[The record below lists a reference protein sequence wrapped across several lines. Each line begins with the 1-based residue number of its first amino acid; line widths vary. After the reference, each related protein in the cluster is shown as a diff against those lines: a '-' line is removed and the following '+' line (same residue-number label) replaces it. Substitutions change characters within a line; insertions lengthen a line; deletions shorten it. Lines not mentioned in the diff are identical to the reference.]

1 MKKKILFFSES
12 LDGGGA
18 ETALNNIVKYL
29 DKDAFDIT
37 VVSETDGERFTE
49 EIKKNSRHKSFTHKS
64 SSPVKSSLNKVIIKG
79 SLLLPPSAVKRLY
92 IPGKYDIEVA
102 TCEGFSTKI
111 IAGSQNKNSI
121 KIAYVHTDFV
131 NNPWS
136 ISVYK
141 NEEEEK
147 SCYRK
152 FDKIVCVSETIRES
166 FIKKYG
172 LAEKTCVIHNI
183 TDDER
188 IKKLGE
194 EPADFTPKHRPLFVL
209 VGNYL
214 PVKGYDRLMM
224 ACARLK
230 NDGYKFSVLIMG
242 KAYQKEPTQ
251 KLCDE
256 LDLNDMFTL
265 ADFQTNPY
273 KYMNSADAY
282 ICSSLA
288 EGYSTAVTEAII
300 SGLPVITTECSGMR
314 EIFGNL
320 ECGIIC
326 ENSEDGL
333 YFALKKVLD
342 KPELLQKYRQNAAK
356 RAEFFSI
363 ENSVKT
369 INDFYKSL

>member
-49 EIKKNSRHKSFTHKS
+49 EIKKNSRHRSFTHKS
-64 SSPVKSSLNKVIIKG
+64 NSALINALNKIIVKG
-79 SLLLPPSAVKRLY
+79 ALLLPPSVVKRLY
-92 IPGKYDIEVA
+92 LRGKYDIEVA
-102 TCEGFSTKI
+102 ACEGFSTKI
-111 IAGSQNKNSI
+111 IAGSQNKDST

-136 ISVYK
+136 VSVYK

-147 SCYRK
+147 SCYQK

-172 LAEKTCVIHNI
+172 LSEKTCIIHNI
-183 TDDER
+183 TDDKR
-188 IKKLGE
+188 IKKLQK
-194 EPADFTPKHRPLFVL
+194 EPADFSPKFRPLFVL

-214 PVKGYDRLMM
+214 PVKGYDRLMK
-224 ACARLK
+224 ACAKLK
-230 NDGYKFSVLIMG
+230 DDGYKFSVLIMG

-251 KLCDE
+251 KLCGE
-256 LDLNDMFTL
+256 LNLDDMFTL
-265 ADFQTNPY
+265 MDFRTNPY
-273 KYMNSADAY
+273 KYMNLADAY

-288 EGYSTAVTEAII
+288 EGYSTAVTEAMI

-326 ENSEDGL
+326 ENNEDGL
-333 YFALKKVLD
+333 YSAIKKVLD
-342 KPELLQKYRQNAAK
+342 EPSLLQKYRQNAAK
-356 RAEFFSI
+356 RAEFFSL
-363 ENSVKT
+363 ENSAKT
-369 INDFYKSL
+369 INDFYKNF

>member
-29 DKDAFDIT
+29 DKDTFEIT

-49 EIKKNSRHKSFTHKS
+49 EIKKNSRHRAFTHKS
-64 SSPVKSSLNKVIIKG
+64 NSAARNALNKIIVKG

-92 IPGKYDIEVA
+92 LRGKYDIEVA
-102 TCEGFSTKI
+102 ACEGFSTKI

-121 KIAYVHTDFV
+121 KIAYVHTDFI

-136 ISVYK
+136 VSVYK

-147 SCYRK
+147 SCYQK

-172 LAEKTCVIHNI
+172 LSEKTCVIHNI
-183 TDDER
+183 TDDKR
-188 IKKLGE
+188 IKKLQK
-194 EPADFTPKHRPLFVL
+194 EPADFSPKFRPLFVL

-214 PVKGYDRLMM
+214 PVKGYDRLMR
-224 ACARLK
+224 ACARLR
-230 NDGYKFSVLIMG
+230 DEGYKFSVLIMG
-242 KAYQKEPTQ
+242 KTYQKEPTQ
-251 KLCDE
+251 KLCGE
-256 LDLNDMFTL
+256 LNLNDMFTL
-265 ADFQTNPY
+265 ADFRTNPY

-333 YFALKKVLD
+333 YSAIKKVLD
-342 KPELLQKYRQNAAK
+342 EPELLQKYRQNAAK
-356 RAEFFSI
+356 RAEFFSL

>member
-37 VVSETDGERFTE
+37 VVSETDGERYTE

-64 SSPVKSSLNKVIIKG
+64 SSPVKNSLNKVIIKG

-102 TCEGFSTKI
+102 ACEGFSTKI

-152 FDKIVCVSETIRES
+152 FDKIVCVSETIR
-166 FIKKYG
+166 
-172 LAEKTCVIHNI
+172 
-183 TDDER
+183 
-188 IKKLGE
+188 
-194 EPADFTPKHRPLFVL
+194 
-209 VGNYL
+209 
-214 PVKGYDRLMM
+214 
-224 ACARLK
+224 
-230 NDGYKFSVLIMG
+230 
-242 KAYQKEPTQ
+242 
-251 KLCDE
+251 
-256 LDLNDMFTL
+256 
-265 ADFQTNPY
+265 
-273 KYMNSADAY
+273 
-282 ICSSLA
+282 
-288 EGYSTAVTEAII
+288 
-300 SGLPVITTECSGMR
+300 
-314 EIFGNL
+314 
-320 ECGIIC
+320 
-326 ENSEDGL
+326 
-333 YFALKKVLD
+333 
-342 KPELLQKYRQNAAK
+342 
-356 RAEFFSI
+356 
-363 ENSVKT
+363 
-369 INDFYKSL
+369 

>member
-49 EIKKNSRHKSFTHKS
+49 EIKKNSRHRAFTHKS
-64 SSPVKSSLNKVIIKG
+64 NSAARNALNKIIVKG
-79 SLLLPPSAVKRLY
+79 SLLLPPSAVKKLY
-92 IPGKYDIEVA
+92 LHGKYDIEVA
-102 TCEGFSTKI
+102 ACEGFSTKI
-111 IAGSQNKNSI
+111 IAGSQNKSSI
-121 KIAYVHTDFV
+121 KIAYVHTDFI

-136 ISVYK
+136 VSVYK

-147 SCYRK
+147 SCYQK
-152 FDKIVCVSETIRES
+152 FDKIVCVSETILES

-172 LAEKTCVIHNI
+172 LSEKTCVIHNI
-183 TDDER
+183 TDDKR
-188 IKKLGE
+188 IKKLQK
-194 EPADFTPKHRPLFVL
+194 EPADFPPKFRPLFVL

-214 PVKGYDRLMM
+214 PVKGYDRLMR
-224 ACARLK
+224 ACARLR
-230 NDGYKFSVLIMG
+230 DEGYKFSVLIMG

-251 KLCDE
+251 KLCGE
-256 LDLNDMFTL
+256 LNLNDMFTL
-265 ADFQTNPY
+265 MDFRSNPY
-273 KYMNSADAY
+273 KYMNLADAY

-333 YFALKKVLD
+333 YSAIKKVLD
-342 KPELLQKYRQNAAK
+342 EPELLQKYRQNAAK
-356 RAEFFSI
+356 RAEFFSL

-369 INDFYKSL
+369 INDFYKNF

>member
-64 SSPVKSSLNKVIIKG
+64 SSPVKNSLNKVIIKG

-102 TCEGFSTKI
+102 ACEGFSTKI

-209 VGNYL
+209 VGNYHF
-214 PVKGYDRLMM
+214 RFE
-224 ACARLK
+224 RSSI
-230 NDGYKFSVLIMG
+230 SV
-242 KAYQKEPTQ
+242 
-251 KLCDE
+251 
-256 LDLNDMFTL
+256 
-265 ADFQTNPY
+265 
-273 KYMNSADAY
+273 
-282 ICSSLA
+282 
-288 EGYSTAVTEAII
+288 V
-300 SGLPVITTECSGMR
+300 
-314 EIFGNL
+314 
-320 ECGIIC
+320 GI
-326 ENSEDGL
+326 L
-333 YFALKKVLD
+333 V
-342 KPELLQKYRQNAAK
+342 
-356 RAEFFSI
+356 
-363 ENSVKT
+363 V
-369 INDFYKSL
+369 